1 MDQDRIIRAIRTEAD
16 YACALVRINQ
26 LMDAEFGSPA
36 GAELDVLTDLV
47 EVYEKRNVPMGY
59 VEWESPS
66 ANSTEW
72 AIACQFLVGITNRRR
87 LAAAIK
93 AYGDA
98 RMARMKD

>member
-1 MDQDRIIRAIRTEAD
+1 MSEDHIIRTIRTEAD
-16 YACALVRINQ
+16 YASALMRINQ
-26 LMDAEFGSPA
+26 LMDAELGSPE

-59 VEWESPS
+59 AKWESPS
-66 ANSTEW
+66 ANSVEW

-93 AYGDA
+93 VYGDA
-98 RMARMKD
+98 RIARVKG